1 MTGANFVCF
10 SFISGCGFEN
20 ARMLSSIL
28 EYLALRFR
36 ELGQLASVFVD
47 LQAQE

>member
-20 ARMLSSIL
+20 ARMLLL